1 MQTEFVDKAYS
12 FRICPNQSQE
22 KLINKNIGCVRFVYN
37 HFLAQSK
44 EDKYLSYSKFSK
56 ALTQL
61 KKEIPWLNEVD
72 SISLQQ
78 SLKDLDK
85 AFKGFFKGLNGFPK
99 FKSKRKSRH
108 SFRTQYFKRKNGT
121 ENIEIK
127 DNKIKL
133 PKLGW
138 VKFKKSREAKG
149 KIQNITIRKSK
160 AGKYYISVCVKT
172 DQKTIKEEFNEQN
185 KNQLKET
192 KKEMAIDLGLKDF
205 LITSDGEVIAN
216 PRITKKYE
224 KKIARLNRQL
234 AKKEKGSKNF
244 KKIKLKLAKAH
255 EKIANIRKIFLHKL
269 STRLICENQ
278 TIIVESLKV
287 KNMLKNSRLAKSISD
302 VSWSKFIEFLSYK
315 GKWYGRKL
323 IKIDTFFPSSQLC
336 SDCGYQNKG
345 VKDLRVRQWECPI
358 CKSIHDRDINA
369 SKNILKEGLRL
380 KNTVGRTGV

>member
-1 MQTEFVDKAYS
+1 MMQTEFVDKAYS

-56 ALTQL
+56 TLTQL

-85 AFKGFFKGLNGFPK
+85 GFKGFFKGLSGFPK
-99 FKSKRKSRH
+99 FKSKKRSRQ
-108 SFRTQYFKRKNGT
+108 SFRTQYFKRKSGT
-121 ENIEIK
+121 ESIEIK
-127 DNKIKL
+127 GDKIKL
-133 PKLGW
+133 PKLRW
-138 VKFKKSREAKG
+138 VKFKKSREVRG
-149 KIQNITIRKSK
+149 QIQNVTIRKSK

-172 DQKTIKEEFNEQN
+172 DQKTISKEFNEQN
-185 KNQLKET
+185 AKKIKET
-192 KKEMAIDLGLKDF
+192 KKAIGIDLGLKDF

-216 PRITKKYE
+216 PRIIKKYE
-224 KKIARLNRQL
+224 KKIARLSRQL

-244 KKIKLKLAKAH
+244 KKTKLKLAKAH
-255 EKIANIRKIFLHKL
+255 EKIANVRKDFLHKL
-269 STRLICENQ
+269 STELICENQ
-278 TIIVESLKV
+278 TIIVETLKI

-302 VSWSKFIEFLSYK
+302 ISWSKFVEFLTYK
-315 GKWYGRKL
+315 ANWYGREI

-336 SDCGYQNKG
+336 SECGYQNKG
-345 VKDLRVRQWECPI
+345 VKDLSVRKWECPI
-358 CKSIHDRDINA
+358 CKSVHDRDINA

-380 KNTVGRTGV
+380 KK